1 MSASAARLSA
11 GDVEDPVAAGSPAV
25 RFVGVL
31 TVCLSLCYHAPFAN
45 HAVLSVRDIENGG
58 TIASFQAPTNRVS
71 TVSQENV
78 H

>member
-31 TVCLSLCYHAPFAN
+31 TVLSLPL
-45 HAVLSVRDIENGG
+45 V
-58 TIASFQAPTNRVS
+58 
-71 TVSQENV
+71 
-78 H
+78 